1 MKESSQLKLRLQFT
15 NKIMNRMTAEVEMK
29 IPIKVV
35 TMVTAVTAA
44 TIATIATTVV
54 IVEIQTVTKIVPL
67 ASI

>member
-35 TMVTAVTAA
+35 TIAAAVTAA
-44 TIATIATTVV
+44 TIATMVV
-54 IVEIQTVTKIVPL
+54 IVEILTVTKIVSKAL
-67 ASI
+67 I